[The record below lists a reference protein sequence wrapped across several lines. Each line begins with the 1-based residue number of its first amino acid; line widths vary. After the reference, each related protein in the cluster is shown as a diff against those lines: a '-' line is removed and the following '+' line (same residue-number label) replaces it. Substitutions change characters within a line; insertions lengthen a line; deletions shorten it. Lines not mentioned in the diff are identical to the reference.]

1 MTCIHKDA
9 RRFAARVSCAVALAA
24 LTALPVAS
32 QVRVD
37 NDRHTRL
44 QRFGRDMG
52 YGVAEGLA
60 FAGIDQALNEPSQWG
75 NGANGYAKRAASD
88 VGEFVIQ
95 ESVTEG
101 LAAALN
107 RPLDYTRCSCRNA
120 GSRFGHALLLSVVD
134 QMPDGSKTFAVP
146 RVTGAFV
153 GSFAQATWRPGPSS
167 DRTRVAL
174 GNAATSLAIGAGINL
189 FHEFVK

>member
-1 MTCIHKDA
+1 
-9 RRFAARVSCAVALAA
+9 
-24 LTALPVAS
+24 
-32 QVRVD
+32 
-37 NDRHTRL
+37 
-44 QRFGRDMG
+44 MG
-52 YGVAEGLA
+52 YGVAAGLA
-60 FAGIDQALNEPSQWG
+60 FAGIDQALNQPSEWG
-75 NGANGYAKRAASD
+75 NGASGYGKRAASE

-101 LAAALN
+101 LAAALK
-107 RPLDYTRCSCRNA
+107 RPLDYTRCRCRNT
-120 GSRFGHALLLSVVD
+120 GSRFGHALLLSVAD
-134 QMPDGSKTFAVP
+134 QMPDGSKTFAIP

-189 FHEFVK
+189 FHEFVR